1 MAFVDIEAT
10 SVGEAS
16 VHPPP
21 PGAPERGA
29 LFPGDKMKEN
39 MVPHTRTEIRRA
51 SE

>member
-21 PGAPERGA
+21 PPGPPNGARS
-29 LFPGDKMKEN
+29 FPVIK
-39 MVPHTRTEIRRA
+39 
-51 SE
+51 